1 MSNSGEESR
10 GPKLTLQTS
19 LSSQSVGFLSQLPSS
34 ETVSSET
41 SLTQANGG
49 GVPGKYVCSVQRLCG
64 EEGEPA
70 AQPKPHLQAPGPAL
84 SQEHWTQ
91 QSGSENTGL
100 EMLALIFD
108 MKEGIG
114 VWR

>member
-19 LSSQSVGFLSQLPSS
+19 LSSRSAGFLSQLP
-34 ETVSSET
+34 SSET

-49 GVPGKYVCSVQRLCG
+49 GVPGKHVCPVQRLYG

-70 AQPKPHLQAPGPAL
+70 AQPKPHLHPPGQAL

-91 QSGSENTGL
+91 QSGGENAGL